1 MGSVSALCAC
11 LVVSR
16 SRRFDSYRAFRSNTA
31 SQNTRSL
38 RRDLKLGHLT
48 FAIVMIILFGGGF
61 VEAQSPGQRSTRDIV
76 DELSR
81 IDTNRAVDLQKIKG
95 TNTNAVR
102 EAIQKQISDDFREL
116 QSLNNKMMATAW
128 SQPDLDY
135 KFISRMVDEIGKKA
149 ARLQA
154 NLALP
159 KSEEKQQST
168 KSSGEIST
176 TEEFKAELLDL
187 DRSVMS
193 FVKNPIFQKTHVIE
207 LSLANQANRDLET
220 VIEMSKK
227 LKKVTAKLRKK

>member
-1 MGSVSALCAC
+1 MRSVLSLCAR
-11 LVVSR
+11 LAVFAD
-16 SRRFDSYRAFRSNTA
+16 RRFDSYRAFRSNTA
-31 SQNTRSL
+31 SRNTPSL
-38 RRDLKLGHLT
+38 RRDLKLVHLP
-48 FAIVMIILFGGGF
+48 FAIVMIVLFGGS
-61 VEAQSPGQRSTRDIV
+61 VEAQSSGQRSTRDIV

-81 IDTNRAVDLQKIKG
+81 IDTNRAVDLQRIKG

-135 KFISRMVDEIGKKA
+135 KYISRMVDEIGKKA
-149 ARLQA
+149 ARLQS

-159 KSEEKQQST
+159 KSEEKQEST
-168 KSSGEIST
+168 KPSGEIST
-176 TEEFKAELLDL
+176 TEEFKAELLVL

-193 FVKNPIFQKTHVIE
+193 FVKNPIFQKTNVIE
-207 LSLANQANRDLET
+207 LSLANQATRDLET

-227 LKKVTAKLRKK
+227 LKKVSAKLKKH